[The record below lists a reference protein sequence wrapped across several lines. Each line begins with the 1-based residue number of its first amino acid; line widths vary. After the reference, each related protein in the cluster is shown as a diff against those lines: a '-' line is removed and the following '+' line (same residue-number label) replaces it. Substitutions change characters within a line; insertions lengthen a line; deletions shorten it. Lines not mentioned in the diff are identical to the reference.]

1 MAFELVSSM
10 NMHHNFVTLC
20 CGNINLILIY
30 HSRKMS
36 TGVGCDHPAWDIII
50 RKLDFQ
56 SQMKISQQNQL
67 LANIVAMNAE
77 HEKKY

>member
-1 MAFELVSSM
+1 MSFELVSSM
-10 NMHHNFVTLC
+10 NMHHMLWF
-20 CGNINLILIY
+20 LILIY
-30 HSRKMS
+30 NSRKMS
-36 TGVGCDHPAWDIII
+36 AGVGCDHPAWDIII

-56 SQMKISQQNQL
+56 SQMKISQQNQR